1 MRLRDEPGS
10 RGTRLSSVKCSALA
24 LFIIGFLL
32 EGVAFFSCQ
41 AENVTFVLELL
52 SPSVF
57 LCGVALH
64 VLGFADQVG
73 YDPSRRM

>member
-10 RGTRLSSVKCSALA
+10 RGTRLSSVKRSGLA

-41 AENVTFVLELL
+41 ADVTFVLEQL